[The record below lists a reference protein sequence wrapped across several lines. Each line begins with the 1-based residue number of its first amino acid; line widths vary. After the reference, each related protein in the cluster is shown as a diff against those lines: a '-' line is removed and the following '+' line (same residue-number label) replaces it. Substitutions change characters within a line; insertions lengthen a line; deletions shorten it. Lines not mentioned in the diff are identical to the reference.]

1 MNSQTRFKRSD
12 VPFKDF
18 EQDGVLLDPESGEF
32 YMLDNICHFIWTRLD
47 GEKSLTQ
54 VAEEI
59 ASEYDVSTEEAL
71 KDLQEFMAELESK
84 RLITK
89 IA

>member
-1 MNSQTRFKRSD
+1 MSSQPRFKRSN

-18 EQDGVLLDPESGEF
+18 EEDGVLLDPESGEF

-47 GEKSLTQ
+47 GEKSLAE

-59 ASEYDVSTEEAL
+59 SSEYEVSTEEAL
-71 KDLQEFMAELESK
+71 KDLEEFIGELESK
-84 RLITK
+84 RLVTRI
-89 IA
+89 